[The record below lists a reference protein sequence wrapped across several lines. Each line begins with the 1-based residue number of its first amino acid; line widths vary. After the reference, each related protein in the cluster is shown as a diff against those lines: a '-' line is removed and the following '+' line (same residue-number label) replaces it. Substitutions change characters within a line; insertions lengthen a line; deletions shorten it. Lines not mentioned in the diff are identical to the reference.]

1 MKRILFILALIIG
14 LSASTS
20 HAQMGHG
27 MMRGGHM
34 DDQKDHMMES
44 PDHMQLDDIFTRKQR
59 TENEMSMHNRQVMNG
74 MMGATQD
81 MAIMMRQMSVMMGN
95 VTDMKKMNYEQSMQR
110 MSAIMKN
117 MSMEMNRISVMMG
130 KGTASAEELKAMQE
144 SIVTMR
150 EQVRKLK
157 TR

>member
-1 MKRILFILALIIG
+1 MKRILFISALIIG

-59 TENEMSMHNRQVMNG
+59 TENEMSMHNRQMMNG

-81 MAIMMRQMSVMMGN
+81 LAIMMRQMSVMMGN
-95 VTDMKKMNYEQSMQR
+95 ITAADSKQDTNKMIKMSSMMKD
-110 MSAIMKN
+110 
-117 MSMEMNRISVMMG
+117 MSMELNRISEMME
-130 KGTASAEELKAMQE
+130 KGTTKPEDVKAMQDRM
-144 SIVTMR
+144 IKMQ
-150 EQVRKLK
+150 EQMWELK
-157 TR
+157 R